1 MFFIVSLA
9 CHLSALFFSLF
20 KSYTLLYIWRGIS
33 GALVTTSLPI
43 FLSIL
48 GDIFPNSL
56 RSTASVIS
64 SVVVGLGQLMGQTL
78 SGFIGSRFGWR
89 FFFQLTAL
97 LGLLSLFI
105 LRCTRP
111 PPSPPLVVDFP
122 YNGPGGRRLGSRHR
136 GASEERAAGDSLG
149 ACGDRDLDGAGR
161 RGHVTRHVDSP
172 RRLLHPFQLAA

>member
-97 LGLLSLFI
+97 LGLLSSSC
-105 LRCTRP
+105 R
-111 PPSPPLVVDFP
+111 FP
-122 YNGPGGRRLGSRHR
+122 VQRPGGRRLGSQHR